1 MTQAQISADVRAF
14 LRDELDTQRARAVRL
29 LDDADD
35 YARVV
40 LAEHIANLDRVR
52 ANPPEVVLRLA
63 AQLQRVRS
71 EVTP

>member
-1 MTQAQISADVRAF
+1 MTAPRINDDARAF
-14 LRDELDTQRARAVRL
+14 LVAELDELRARAVAM
-29 LDDADD
+29 LDTADP
-35 YARVV
+35 YARAV
-40 LAEHIANLDRVR
+40 LAGEIASLDRVR